1 MLKGEIWAGGSQR
14 VLDTSSAWVA
24 RGLAGSGEATFPH
37 CHPETVQEPWVSS
50 VQGERREG
58 TRLLT
63 TVPLIQA
70 VGAVL
75 DSVTSRDT
83 QSIHRAEELSRA
95 GWEPQEAVDEEGYS

>member
-1 MLKGEIWAGGSQR
+1 MALGRQ
-14 VLDTSSAWVA
+14 L
-24 RGLAGSGEATFPH
+24 FPIAILRQCRNPGFLGALTGRNH
-37 CHPETVQEPWVSS
+37 TWGRVSS
-50 VQGERREG
+50 VQRERREG
-58 TRLLT
+58 IRLLT